1 MTDLNKTMDAINELN
16 KTHGVK
22 LSQKGGKMYTQV
34 VHRMEALRRHHG
46 TDFGVETKILVDDGQ
61 RVVVQAYIT
70 FAQGGVLGSGMAEEI
85 RGQGHVNTTSALE
98 NAETSAVGRAL
109 ASLGLAGGEYAS
121 SNELEAVP
129 RKTNELLEKLTTENR
144 ELKETLGDSAQSNSE
159 DVEVKKKPLSKEE
172 AEFLAHNES
181 TLDQY
186 TLNDLDK
193 FMSNNHTK
201 AMMKS
206 IKEKDVEAYN
216 EFRTLC
222 VETRNKLKE
231 KANG

>member
-1 MTDLNKTMDAINELN
+1 MTDLNKTMDAISELN

-22 LSQKGGKMYTQV
+22 QRGGKMYTQV

-46 TDFGVETKILVDDGQ
+46 TDFGVETKILVDDGH

-121 SNELEAVP
+121 ANEMDAVSRKSDAIESNKAEHVAVI
-129 RKTNELLEKLTTENR
+129 
-144 ELKETLGDSAQSNSE
+144 
-159 DVEVKKKPLSKEE
+159 KKPLTEEE
-172 AEFLAHNES
+172 AEWLAHNEA

-186 TLNDLDK
+186 TLKDLEV
-193 FMSNNHTK
+193 FMNKPFTK
-201 AMMKS
+201 ATMQS
-206 IKEKDVEAYN
+206 IKQKDIDVYN
-216 EFRTLC
+216 DFKTLF
-222 VETRNKLKE
+222 VETREKLKE
-231 KANG
+231 QANG

>member
-22 LSQKGGKMYTQV
+22 QRGGKMYTQV
-34 VHRMEALRRHHG
+34 VHRMEAFRRHHG
-46 TDFGVETKILVDDGQ
+46 TDFGVETKILVDDGH

-121 SNELEAVP
+121 ANEMDAVSRKSDAIESNKAEPIA
-129 RKTNELLEKLTTENR
+129 
-144 ELKETLGDSAQSNSE
+144 
-159 DVEVKKKPLSKEE
+159 VKKKPLTKEE
-172 AEFLAHNES
+172 AEFLAHNEA

-186 TLNDLDK
+186 TLDDLDK
-193 FMSNNHTK
+193 LMANNHTK
-201 AMMKS
+201 AIMKS

-231 KANG
+231 QANG

>member
-1 MTDLNKTMDAINELN
+1 MNNLNKTMDAINELN

-22 LSQKGGKMYTQV
+22 QRGGKMYTQV
-34 VHRMEALRRHHG
+34 VHRMEAFRRHHG
-46 TDFGVETKILVDDGQ
+46 TEYGVDTQILVDDGQ
-61 RVVVQAYIT
+61 RVVIKAIIT
-70 FAQGGVLGSGMAEEI
+70 NNDGHTVGSGMAEEI

-121 SNELEAVP
+121 ANEMDAVSRKSDAITSNKAEPVP
-129 RKTNELLEKLTTENR
+129 
-144 ELKETLGDSAQSNSE
+144 
-159 DVEVKKKPLSKEE
+159 VVKKPLSKEE

-186 TLNDLDK
+186 TLDDLDK
-193 FMSNNHTK
+193 FMKNNHTK

-206 IKEKDVEAYN
+206 IKDKDVEAYN
-216 EFRTLC
+216 EFRTLFA
-222 VETRNKLKE
+222 ETRNKLKE
-231 KANG
+231 QANG

>member
-22 LSQKGGKMYTQV
+22 QRGGKMYTQV
-34 VHRMEALRRHHG
+34 VHRMEVFRRHHG
-46 TDFGVETKILVDDGQ
+46 TEYGVDTQILVDDGQ
-61 RVVVQAYIT
+61 RVVIKAIIANNDGHTV
-70 FAQGGVLGSGMAEEI
+70 GSGMAEEI

-121 SNELEAVP
+121 ANEMDAVSRKSDAIESNKAEPVA
-129 RKTNELLEKLTTENR
+129 
-144 ELKETLGDSAQSNSE
+144 
-159 DVEVKKKPLSKEE
+159 VKKKPLSKEE

-186 TLNDLDK
+186 TLSDLDK

-206 IKEKDVEAYN
+206 IKDKDVEAYN

-231 KANG
+231 QANG